1 MGTQS
6 TDIGSLPPEDLQ
18 RILQQAKSDRA
29 QKLYMEPEA
38 GRTMAKLVLAARDE
52 VEIALKQANKF
63 AKASGF
69 GEADS
74 LQSGI
79 DAVNHYE
86 HQVTALKTQLQALY
100 DKLTQD
106 INNFLAMEHIYTHC
120 DELSAENIGKTLSGV
135 QVTVTT

>member
-18 RILQQAKSDRA
+18 RILQQAKSDRSN
-29 QKLYMEPEA
+29 KLYMEPEA
-38 GRTMAKLVLAARDE
+38 GKTMAKLVLAARDDIE
-52 VEIALKQANKF
+52 DALNK
-63 AKASGF
+63 AKSFKEASGF
-69 GEADS
+69 GEADG

-79 DAVNHYE
+79 DAVNHYKQ
-86 HQVTALKTQLQALY
+86 QVTALKTQLQALY

-120 DELSAENIGKTLSGV
+120 DELSAENIGKALQGV
-135 QVTVTT
+135 QLTVIT